1 MSVEQRESEVYDDP
15 VAHADA
21 LIGRGRAAEA
31 AEFLAQLLEDGRG
44 GLLTRLSLV
53 RAYIASGETANALSL
68 ARELLQENTH
78 VAEAALALGEAL
90 ASAELLPAAIAEFQR
105 ALRIEPELDAARLAL
120 AKAWL
125 DAGEPEKADE
135 ALSRVVGDEARA
147 AELYRRA
154 LQMRARQRSDAGYV
168 RHLFDQ
174 FSTDYDAR
182 MRGQL
187 AYAAPEILRQ
197 LGELVLPRKKDLRI
211 LDLGCGTGLAGVAL
225 KDMASSIDGI
235 DLSPA
240 MIERARAREIYDTL
254 MVGDIET
261 AKSARAYDLVL
272 AADTLVYLGDLDGS
286 FGAAASSLK
295 RGGFFLF
302 TVEKHSGEGF
312 ELGPKRRWR
321 HSESYLRGRAS
332 AYGFEVAGLMACTPR
347 TEAGAPVEG
356 FACAL
361 EKVG

>member
-1 MSVEQRESEVYDDP
+1 MPAEQRESEVHDDP

-31 AEFLAQLLEDGRG
+31 AELLAKLLEDGRG

-53 RAYIASGETANALSL
+53 RAFIASGETANALSL
-68 ARELLQENTH
+68 ARELSQENTH

-90 ASAELLPAAIAEFQR
+90 ASAEMLPAAIAEFQR

-125 DAGEPEKADE
+125 DAGEPENADE
-135 ALSRVVGDEARA
+135 ALLRVVEDEARA
-147 AELYRRA
+147 AELRQRA
-154 LQMRARQRSDAGYV
+154 LQMRTQRRSDAGYV

-187 AYAAPEILRQ
+187 AYAVPEILRQ
-197 LGELVLPRKKDLRI
+197 LGELVLSRKKDLRI
-211 LDLGCGTGLAGVAL
+211 LDLGCGTGLAGVAF

-240 MIERARAREIYDTL
+240 MIERARAREIYDAL

-261 AKSARAYDLVL
+261 AKGARAYDLVL

-286 FGAAASSLK
+286 FDAAASSLK

-302 TVEKHSGEGF
+302 TVERHSGEGF

-321 HSESYLRGRAS
+321 HSETYLRERAS
-332 AYGFEVAGLMACTPR
+332 AHGFEIAGLMACTPR

-361 EKVG
+361 EKVA